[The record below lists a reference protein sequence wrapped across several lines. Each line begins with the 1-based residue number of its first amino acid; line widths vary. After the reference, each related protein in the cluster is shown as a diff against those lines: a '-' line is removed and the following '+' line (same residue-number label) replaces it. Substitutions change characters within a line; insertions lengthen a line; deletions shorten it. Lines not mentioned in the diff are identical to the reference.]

1 MDLSKRNSPRMMGQK
16 LQEFWSLPESEVLGW
31 LETSR
36 RGLSSEEAGKRLELY
51 GPNLLKPKKRTNT
64 LSLLASQFKSPLILI
79 LAFAAGLAFLTGDR
93 ADAIIIL
100 FIILA
105 SGLLGFW
112 QEKGASDAVRKLIS
126 MVQVETI
133 ALRDGSPRQISVDEI
148 VPGDILSFGAGNKIP
163 ADCLLLESKDL
174 FIDEAVL
181 TGETFPVDKTPGVLA
196 PETPLARRTNS
207 LFMGTHATSGSGSA
221 VVVRTGRGT
230 EFGAISE
237 RLKLRRPESDFE
249 RGVRRFGYLLME
261 ITLILVISIFAINVF
276 FQRPVVDSFLFAMAL
291 AVGLTPQLL
300 PAIISINL
308 SHGAKRMARE
318 KVIVKRLASIEN
330 FGSINV
336 LCSDKTGTLTE
347 GKVRLR
353 SSLDIDG
360 RESRKVLFYAYINA
374 AFETGFE
381 NPIDEAI
388 RNHQPFDLAGSQKLD
403 EVPYDFVR
411 KRLSI
416 LASVDG
422 RSLVITKGAFANV
435 LGVCTKAE
443 TPGGEVADI
452 EAIRDELEKRFES
465 LSREGYRVLGVAY
478 REAASDTRITREY
491 ETEMTFLGLLVLFD
505 PVKPGIAETL
515 ARLKNI
521 GVSMK
526 LVTGDNRL
534 VAAHVGRS
542 VGLSGEVILTGGELR
557 EMSDLAL
564 AQRAGGV
571 DIFAEIEPNQKE
583 RIILAMRKAGNV
595 VGYMGDGINDASALH
610 SADVGI
616 SVESAVDVAKDAADI
631 VLLEKDIGV
640 LVHGIEEGRKTF
652 ANTLKYIF
660 MAASANFGNMFSMAG
675 ASLFLPFLPLL
686 PTQILL
692 TNLLTDFPELTIAT
706 DSVDIEFTEKPRR
719 WDLKFIQRFMLAFG
733 LLSSVF
739 DYATFG
745 ALLLVFRASTVQ
757 FRTGWFLESV
767 ISASLIVLVVRTR
780 RIFFKS
786 RPGKYLLAATL
797 TVVAATMALPFS
809 PLAPL
814 FHLEPLPLPFFL
826 LIGIIVLLYVTGAEI
841 TKRMFYKRTSS

>member
-1 MDLSKRNSPRMMGQK
+1 MTDQK
-16 LQEFWSLPESEVLGW
+16 FQAFWSLPESEVLGG

-36 RGLSSEEAGKRLELY
+36 RGLSSEEAGRRLEQS
-51 GPNLLKPKKRTNT
+51 GPNLLRPKKRTNT
-64 LSLLASQFKSPLILI
+64 LSLLVSQFKSPLILI

-93 ADAIIIL
+93 ADASIIL

-112 QEKGASDAVRKLIS
+112 QEKGASDAVKKLIS
-126 MVQVETI
+126 MVQVEAI

-196 PETPLARRTNS
+196 PETPLARRTNC

-249 RGVRRFGYLLME
+249 RGVRRFGFLLME

-276 FQRPVVDSFLFAMAL
+276 FQRPVIDSFLFAMAL

-330 FGSINV
+330 FGSINF

-360 RESRKVLFYAYINA
+360 QESRKVLFYAYINA

-388 RNHQPFDLAGSQKLD
+388 RNHQPFDLAGLQKLD
-403 EVPYDFVR
+403 EVPYDFIR

-422 RSLVITKGAFANV
+422 RNLIITKGAFANV
-435 LGVCTKAE
+435 VGVCTKAE

-452 EAIRDELEKRFES
+452 EAVRDELEKRFET

-478 REAASDTRITREY
+478 REAAPDTRITKEH

-505 PVKPGIAETL
+505 PVKPGIVETL

-534 VAAHVGRS
+534 VAAHVGQS

-564 AQRAGGV
+564 AQQAGGV

-780 RIFFKS
+780 RMFFKS

-797 TVVAATMALPFS
+797 TIVAVTLALPFS
-809 PLAPL
+809 PLAAL

-841 TKRMFYKRTSS
+841 TKRMFYKWTST

>member
-1 MDLSKRNSPRMMGQK
+1 MTDQK
-16 LQEFWSLPESEVLGW
+16 FQAFWSLPESEVLDR
-31 LETSR
+31 LETSS

-51 GPNLLKPKKRTNT
+51 GPNLLKPKKRTNN
-64 LSLLASQFKSPLILI
+64 LSLLVAQFKSPLILI

-126 MVQVETI
+126 MVQVEAT

-196 PETPLARRTNS
+196 PETPLARRTNC

-249 RGVRRFGYLLME
+249 RGVRRFGFLLME

-276 FQRPVVDSFLFAMAL
+276 FQRPVIDSFLFAMAL

-347 GKVRLR
+347 GQVRLR

-360 RESRKVLFYAYINA
+360 QESRKVLFYAYINA

-388 RNHQPFDLAGSQKLD
+388 RNHQPFDLAASRKLD

-452 EAIRDELEKRFES
+452 EAVRDELEKRFET

-478 REAASDTRITREY
+478 REAAPDTRITKEH

-505 PVKPGIAETL
+505 PVKPGIVETL

-534 VAAHVGRS
+534 VAAHVGQS

-564 AQRAGGV
+564 ARQAGGV

-780 RIFFKS
+780 RMFFKS

-797 TVVAATMALPFS
+797 TIVAVTLALPFS
-809 PLAPL
+809 PLAAL

-841 TKRMFYKRTSS
+841 TKRMFYKWTST